1 MKTKTVKT
9 KDGERIKLEIIEDF
23 DNYRGFYFLH
33 KDKTY
38 TKASYNSASFE
49 DIPEEENISLF
60 TAIYLSLLSWI
71 CIFFIILVVLVS
83 TIQHIFEKSKF
94 NEKYKALNE
103 RFMHKKRDKK
113 DG

>member
-1 MKTKTVKT
+1 MNSFDITLFIIAYII
-9 KDGERIKLEIIEDF
+9 GFAISLET
-23 DNYRGFYFLH
+23 FYAINMVL
-33 KDKTY
+33 
-38 TKASYNSASFE
+38 NE

-60 TAIYLSLLSWI
+60 LAIFLSLFSWI

-83 TIQHIFEKSKF
+83 KIQHIFEKSKF

>member
-1 MKTKTVKT
+1 MNSFDITLFVVAYIVGFAVSLDIFYTMNLVSH
-9 KDGERIKLEIIEDF
+9 EDV
-23 DNYRGFYFLH
+23 
-33 KDKTY
+33 
-38 TKASYNSASFE
+38 
-49 DIPEEENISLF
+49 PEGENISLF

-71 CIFFIILVVLVS
+71 CIFLIILVVLVS

>member
-1 MKTKTVKT
+1 MNSFDITLFV
-9 KDGERIKLEIIEDF
+9 IAYII
-23 DNYRGFYFLH
+23 GFAISLAIF
-33 KDKTY
+33 Y
-38 TKASYNSASFE
+38 TINMVSHE

-60 TAIYLSLLSWI
+60 TAIFLSLFSWLS
-71 CIFFIILVVLVS
+71 VLFVLLA
-83 TIQHIFEKSKF
+83 TLIVGIQYIFENSKF

>member
-1 MKTKTVKT
+1 MNSFDITLFVVAY
-9 KDGERIKLEIIEDF
+9 II
-23 DNYRGFYFLH
+23 GFAISLAIF
-33 KDKTY
+33 Y
-38 TKASYNSASFE
+38 TINIVSHE

-60 TAIYLSLLSWI
+60 TAIFLSSFSWLSVLLV
-71 CIFFIILVVLVS
+71 ILVALLIGI
-83 TIQHIFEKSKF
+83 THMFGKSKF

>member
-1 MKTKTVKT
+1 METMNSFDITLFV
-9 KDGERIKLEIIEDF
+9 IAYII
-23 DNYRGFYFLH
+23 GFAISLAIF
-33 KDKTY
+33 Y
-38 TKASYNSASFE
+38 TINMVSHE
-49 DIPEEENISLF
+49 DIHEEENISLF

-83 TIQHIFEKSKF
+83 TIQHIFEKSKL

-103 RFMHKKRDKK
+103 RFMHKKRDKT

>member
-1 MKTKTVKT
+1 MNSFDITLFIVAY
-9 KDGERIKLEIIEDF
+9 IIGFAISLAIFYTLNMVSHEDV
-23 DNYRGFYFLH
+23 
-33 KDKTY
+33 
-38 TKASYNSASFE
+38 
-49 DIPEEENISLF
+49 PEEENISLF

-71 CIFFIILVVLVS
+71 CIFLVILVVLVS

>member
-1 MKTKTVKT
+1 MNSFDIT
-9 KDGERIKLEIIEDF
+9 LFIIA
-23 DNYRGFYFLH
+23 YIIGFSISLAIF
-33 KDKTY
+33 Y
-38 TKASYNSASFE
+38 TINIVSYE

-83 TIQHIFEKSKF
+83 TIKHIFENSKF

-103 RFMHKKRDKK
+103 RFMHKKREKK
-113 DG
+113 DV

>member
-1 MKTKTVKT
+1 MNSFDITLFVIAYII
-9 KDGERIKLEIIEDF
+9 GFALSLEI
-23 DNYRGFYFLH
+23 FY
-33 KDKTY
+33 
-38 TKASYNSASFE
+38 AINIISYE

-71 CIFFIILVVLVS
+71 CIFLIILVVLVS
-83 TIQHIFEKSKF
+83 IIQHIFENSKF
-94 NEKYKALNE
+94 NKKYKALNE

>member
-1 MKTKTVKT
+1 MNSFDITLFVIAYII
-9 KDGERIKLEIIEDF
+9 GFALSLEI
-23 DNYRGFYFLH
+23 FY
-33 KDKTY
+33 
-38 TKASYNSASFE
+38 AINIISYE

-60 TAIYLSLLSWI
+60 TAICLSLLSWI
-71 CIFFIILVVLVS
+71 CIFLIILVVLVS